1 MRKHIVL
8 FSVFLLG
15 LIVES
20 NSQSKPPSINVLDAP
35 YPKIRIWT
43 SPSKGEEPRFNSP
56 SLQWPSTKKATYSVR
71 LSASKDFNKEVIEK
85 SGLPYAMFNPHKQLA
100 TGKWYWQFKTN
111 EGAWNPI
118 DSFVITPSTRQF
130 PTPDS
135 KAMMSA
141 ITSEHPRVLV
151 KKQEL
156 SGFRMKSIGQ
166 KETSLIIQEANRNL
180 KEPISSESSA
190 LPTYKGKDDFE
201 NEN

>member
-1 MRKHIVL
+1 MRKNIVIC
-8 FSVFLLG
+8 FVFLLA
-15 LIVES
+15 LIVQAY
-20 NSQSKPPSINVLDAP
+20 SQSKPPSQAVFDAP

-56 SLQWPSTKKATYSVR
+56 SFQWPSTKKANYSVR
-71 LSASKDFNKEVIEK
+71 LSSSRDFSKQVFEK
-85 SGLPYAMFNPHKQLA
+85 SGLPYAMFNPHTQLA

-166 KETSLIIQEANRNL
+166 KETSLIIQ
-180 KEPISSESSA
+180 
-190 LPTYKGKDDFE
+190 
-201 NEN
+201 